1 VKEGVAEPIGTR
13 ADLFRNFTVYNNS
26 VYARAQLMYQSLH
39 DVLGDR
45 VFREFLKDYYSRWA
59 LRHVDRWAMQGSAE
73 RVSKLKLDWF
83 FDQWVNNVGVID
95 YALRSPSV
103 QKTAKGWTVRVQL
116 EKAGSYRHPMPVGV
130 RTSKGWVIA
139 RGDAS
144 RDSQLL
150 EIQVTSQPDAVWL
163 DPFGST
169 DSQTARFYRMP
180 LK

>member
-1 VKEGVAEPIGTR
+1 
-13 ADLFRNFTVYNNS
+13 
-26 VYARAQLMYQSLH
+26 
-39 DVLGDR
+39 
-45 VFREFLKDYYSRWA
+45 
-59 LRHVDRWAMQGSAE
+59 
-73 RVSKLKLDWF
+73 
-83 FDQWVNNVGVID
+83 VNNVGVID